1 MSNIRRGFCM
11 TIMALSTALGAT
23 ACVAAGPAEGDELP
37 ASVGEQ
43 GNNAAVGEDVGEA
56 SQLVCEGYQPGAHC
70 LARCGSTWYDLG
82 NPGAG
87 NCTAAGESACAW
99 NLTASCWGWL

>member
-1 MSNIRRGFCM
+1 MSNIRRGFYM
-11 TIMALSTALGAT
+11 ATLALSTALGT
-23 ACVAAGPAEGDELP
+23 IACVAAGPTEGDESP
-37 ASVGEQ
+37 TSDGEQ
-43 GNNAAVGEDVGEA
+43 ANNAAGDEDVGKA
-56 SQLVCEGYQPGAHC
+56 FQFVCEGYQPGAHC

-87 NCTAAGESACAW
+87 NCGAAGQAACAW